1 MFFARNC
8 LHGGHISITV
18 INMLNGIRIFVSDNA
33 WRKILDDL
41 GAVVVDKP
49 AGADVNLDALGIDAP
64 IHPMELKAIVLDA
77 MDVGPMMMRIFDRP
91 VRLPRMQLQI
101 VKNLYQSG
109 GMTGADLRA
118 AIGVAPDVTTH
129 AVENAIYQLRK
140 TFGRD
145 FIHNKN
151 GVYTIGKL

>member
-1 MFFARNC
+1 
-8 LHGGHISITV
+8 
-18 INMLNGIRIFVSDNA
+18 MLNGIRIFVSDNA

-77 MDVGPMMMRIFDRP
+77 MDVGPMMMRIFG
-91 VRLPRMQLQI
+91 
-101 VKNLYQSG
+101 KNLYQSY

-129 AVENAIYQLRK
+129 AVDNAIYQLRK

-145 FIHNKN
+145 FIQNKN